1 MAISN
6 EFKQAVMNKD
16 ILEIRLLLKN
26 SLLLDTSFGKY
37 REMLNYVNSSG
48 VNIWI
53 DSKPVDRKE
62 KPWTKDLMNYE
73 LTAIV
78 NDFSE
83 DHMQYLQDIISYV
96 YNGRIEQPRNY
107 EINENARSI
116 NYDRASRD
124 VLEYG
129 KEMVSDIK
137 QEVQNEVS
145 AIELR
150 EKKKKII
157 KELSQLTKLLKN
169 ARIDKSVNIS
179 SVDNIAWDYQLY
191 ADLKNEAQEII
202 RICSYLQRRK

>member
-78 NDFSE
+78 NDYSE

-96 YNGRIEQPRNY
+96 YNGRTEQPRNY
-107 EINENARSI
+107 EINANARSI
-116 NYDRASRD
+116 NSDRATRD

-150 EKKKKII
+150 EKKNKII

>member
-96 YNGRIEQPRNY
+96 YNGRTEQPRNY

-116 NYDRASRD
+116 NSDRATRD